1 VDFVII
7 LVVVA
12 VAVAAKIK
20 SGIHKDH
27 SEAIFKETKVWVW
40 KHVEGWNPVAKE
52 EISEY
57 RWVPI
62 QATRMSS
69 QMAMQH
75 PDQHDSGYVTYSPK
89 DVFYEENIKFR
100 DRSGNDLDR
109 DDAYERVSA
118 QKKDI
123 DRLDGKSEW
132 WNTLFYISGFIAV
145 LFILFTLSPLL

>member
-52 EISEY
+52 EISED

-62 QATRMSS
+62 QAEKRGHALM
-69 QMAMQH
+69 H
-75 PDQHDSGYVTYSPK
+75 PDDNPSSYAGYEPRDAFV
-89 DVFYEENIKFR
+89 EENLKFR
-100 DRSGNDLDR
+100 DRSGNDLDPL
-109 DDAYERVSA
+109 DAYEIVTA
-118 QKKDI
+118 QMYKI
-123 DRLDGKSEW
+123 NRLDGKSEW